1 MFSIKKGK
9 KAWIYVFRTLL
20 IGLVLLLSA
29 VGCRIQPIKGVSQES
44 YGTEVSGK
52 KNTNGDHTKN
62 ETKKNET
69 KKNEKSTAKPD
80 PNGHYYEK
88 DEVIRYLAEYG
99 HLPGNYITKNK
110 ARERGWIPEKGNL
123 WSVTNKM
130 VIGGDRYGN
139 YEKKLPKGEYREAD
153 VNYHG
158 GVRGP
163 ERIIYNQEAIWY
175 TPDHYEH
182 FEKVKELK

>member
-1 MFSIKKGK
+1 MFSIKNKTGRLCV
-9 KAWIYVFRTLL
+9 IRSFL
-20 IGLVLLLSA
+20 IALVLLFAA
-29 VGCRIQPIKGVSQES
+29 VGCRAEPITGGSSRPTKTEAA
-44 YGTEVSGK
+44 GTK
-52 KNTNGDHTKN
+52 DPNGDRAKHETEKN
-62 ETKKNET
+62 KA
-69 KKNEKSTAKPD
+69 SSDKPD
-80 PNGHYYEK
+80 PNGRYYGK

-99 HLPGNYITKNK
+99 RLPKNYITKNK

-123 WSVTNKM
+123 WSVTDKM